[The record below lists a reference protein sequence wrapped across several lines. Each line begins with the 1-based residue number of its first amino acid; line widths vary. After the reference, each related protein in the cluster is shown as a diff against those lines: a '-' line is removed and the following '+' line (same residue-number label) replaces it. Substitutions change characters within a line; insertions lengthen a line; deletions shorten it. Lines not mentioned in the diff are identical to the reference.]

1 MTGLN
6 KAIIKLFRIDI
17 SKAHQKQLEK
27 IKRSTKDWYRV
38 QGIQKLNARWMREFL
53 AYDPAEDLA
62 NISVP
67 VLAMTGSLDIQVDPG
82 DLKKMAELIKTDF
95 EYHELSDVTH
105 ILRRQP
111 GKATLSNYKE
121 QIKKPMDPRIL
132 EITAAWLKKQL
143 GNATD

>member
-1 MTGLN
+1 M
-6 KAIIKLFRIDI
+6 
-17 SKAHQKQLEK
+17 
-27 IKRSTKDWYRV
+27 
-38 QGIQKLNARWMREFL
+38 
-53 AYDPAEDLA
+53 
-62 NISVP
+62 P

-82 DLKKMAELIKTDF
+82 DLEKMAELIKTDF

-132 EITAAWLKKQL
+132 EITTAWLKKQL
-143 GNATD
+143 GTPTK